1 MLQHSTIFFFTI
13 WHRSQKLAGKG
24 EGGIITHVTSKHN
37 FIHGE
42 YISFLQKHTY
52 ESTSIE
58 FCSVSHEKVA
68 SILPPF
74 SLG

>member
-1 MLQHSTIFFFTI
+1 MIKKILRGIEENATTQYNFFFTI

-42 YISFLQKHTY
+42 YISFLQKHT
-52 ESTSIE
+52 
-58 FCSVSHEKVA
+58 
-68 SILPPF
+68 
-74 SLG
+74 